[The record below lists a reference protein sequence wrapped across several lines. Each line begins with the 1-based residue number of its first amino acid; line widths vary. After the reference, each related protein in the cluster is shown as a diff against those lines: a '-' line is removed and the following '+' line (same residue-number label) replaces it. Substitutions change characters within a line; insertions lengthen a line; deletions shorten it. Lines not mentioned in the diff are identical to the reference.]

1 MIIMDMIPDTI
12 EKCVSCGEDTPYRF
26 NENIYMRNWYVE
38 GAGQLCE
45 GCYNRI
51 YQTANVS

>member
-12 EKCVSCGEDTPYRF
+12 EKCVSCGEDTPYRL
-26 NENIYMRNWYVE
+26 NENIFNRYHYVE

-45 GCYNRI
+45 TCYNRI
-51 YQTANVS
+51 YSNVL